1 MPVEKL
7 KKFLNDNEIRFVC
20 VSHSPAFTA
29 QEIAASAHIPG
40 QELAKTVMVEL
51 DGALAMAV
59 LPASHQVDMAALQEL
74 AGAQKIDLASEEQ
87 FASLFPGC
95 EPGAMPPFGNLYDI
109 PVYAAEALAEDEE
122 ITFNAGSHTELV
134 RLAFEDFTRLVKP
147 TTGRFAIHL

>member
-29 QEIAASAHIPG
+29 QEIAASAHVPG
-40 QELAKTVMVEL
+40 RELAKTVMVEL

-59 LPASHQVDMAALQEL
+59 LPASHQVDMEALQEL

-95 EPGAMPPFGNLYDI
+95 EPGAMPPFGNLYDM

-134 RLAFEDFTRLVKP
+134 RLAFEDFIRLVKP